1 MSSLETRK
9 IEPQSGTTVTL
20 GAGGDTVLV
29 SADQLKTNT
38 VKDAGGNTIFTS
50 NGAGTLSSI
59 NSGLDGGMAFIS
71 SQTAASGASS
81 ISFTSGLGDYDEIVF
96 YLTDIQLTSDDKILE
111 FQVSTDG
118 GSSYGVTMTTSNFY
132 ASQMWSWSNATA
144 LAYDASR
151 DLANST
157 SYQLLTQHADNGGT
171 VTGAN
176 TAGQLHLFS
185 CASTTYVKQ
194 WYARVGNIYYLEGV
208 VDNFTAGYVDTT
220 SAVNAIN
227 FRPSSSTF
235 ASGTIAMY
243 GIN

>member
-1 MSSLETRK
+1 MSSLITK
-9 IEPQSGTTVTL
+9 TIEPATGTTVTL
-20 GAGGDTVLV
+20 GAGGDTVDIAA
-29 SADQLKTNT
+29 SQLKTNT

-50 NGAGTLSSI
+50 NGSGTLSSV
-59 NSGLDGGMAFIS
+59 NSGLNGGMAFIS
-71 SQTAASGASS
+71 SQTAAAGTSS

-96 YLTDIQLTSDDKILE
+96 YFTDIQHSNDDRILS

-118 GSSYGVTMTTSNFY
+118 GSTYGVAMTTTNFY
-132 ASQMWSWSNATA
+132 ASLMWSWSNATA
-144 LAYDASR
+144 LNYDTSR

-157 SYQLLTQHADNGGT
+157 NYQLLTQSSDNGGT
-171 VTGAN
+171 LTGAN
-176 TAGQLHLFS
+176 TNGELHMFG

-194 WYARVGNIYYLEGV
+194 WYARVGNVYYIHGV
-208 VDNFTAGYVDTT
+208 VDNFTSGYINST

-243 GIN
+243 GIA